1 MSADLAARL
10 EAVAALKHDLGKY
23 SSWIS
28 ANLPDPAWTGTVTDA
43 LVDALQSD
51 LLRTRTRPDGAPE
64 AVWEVWERLGAP
76 LAPFVEP
83 ELAAVAIAVGVLRS
97 AEAPLRAGDR
107 GALGPL
113 RAPIRGAQQEIRA
126 SLLQLHRRL
135 LRAGG

>member
-1 MSADLAARL
+1 
-10 EAVAALKHDLGKY
+10 
-23 SSWIS
+23 
-28 ANLPDPAWTGTVTDA
+28 
-43 LVDALQSD
+43 
-51 LLRTRTRPDGAPE
+51 
-64 AVWEVWERLGAP
+64 ERLGAP

>member
-23 SSWIS
+23 SSWVS
-28 ANLPDPAWTGTVTDA
+28 ANLPESAWTGPVSDA

-51 LLRTRTRPDGAPE
+51 LLRTRTRADGGPE
-64 AVWEVWERLGAP
+64 AAWEVWERLGAP

-83 ELAAVAIAVGVLRS
+83 ELAAVAAAVGVLRS
-97 AEAPLRAGDR
+97 AEVPLRAGDR
-107 GALGPL
+107 GAVGSL
-113 RAPIRGAQQEIRA
+113 RGSLRRAQQEIRA
-126 SLLQLHRRL
+126 SLQQLHRRL